1 MPRSCLR
8 LVSVGLLTVGLVG
21 CVPATD
27 LDPVTVRLVNASDF
41 TLDPNLYAAS
51 GTLSS
56 SALFVPANL
65 VTSFA
70 DGGLATVEPR
80 ASRTA
85 RVDCDAAGTLG
96 VNRPVF
102 TDSVG
107 LRGGRAAATSFVLS
121 EGVTFRCGQTLVLTY
136 RGTEAGFGVT
146 YVVE

>member
-27 LDPVTVRLVNASDF
+27 AITVRLVNASDF
-41 TLDPNLYAAS
+41 TLDPNLYAAA

-70 DGGLATVEPR
+70 DGGLATVEPG

-85 RVDCDAAGTLG
+85 VIACAAAGTLG
-96 VNRPVF
+96 VYRPMF

-107 LRGGRAAATSFVLS
+107 LSGGRTADVSFVLS
-121 EGVTFRCGQTLVLTY
+121 EGITFRCGQTLVLTY
-136 RGTEAGFGVT
+136 SGTEAGFGVT